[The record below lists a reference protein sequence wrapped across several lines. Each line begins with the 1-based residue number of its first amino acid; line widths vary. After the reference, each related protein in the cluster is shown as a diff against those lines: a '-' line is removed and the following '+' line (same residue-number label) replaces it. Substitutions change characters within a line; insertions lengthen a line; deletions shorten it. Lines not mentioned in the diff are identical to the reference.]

1 MRVAEQDEERWRRV
15 FEAEHGRMWRAL
27 WVHGGD
33 PELAADAVA
42 EAFAQGI
49 RRGAEVRDPAAW
61 TWRAAFRIAHGMLA
75 ERRRSSGGA
84 GAGAADRGHGL
95 DLDPPDPAGLPDE
108 VVALVDV
115 LGRLPATDRQVVV
128 LSLVGGLGAA
138 EVGVVVGASAG
149 AVRVRLH
156 RARRRLRDAL
166 TDRPDLSP
174 APAPTPE
181 EAS

>member
-1 MRVAEQDEERWRRV
+1 VAHDDDERWRQA
-15 FEAEHGRMWRAL
+15 FEAEQGRMWRAL

-33 PELAADAVA
+33 PDLAADAVA

-61 TWRAAFRIAHGMLA
+61 TWRAAFRIADGLLA
-75 ERRRSSGGA
+75 ERRRT
-84 GAGAADRGHGL
+84 AADTDAGG
-95 DLDPPDPAGLPDE
+95 DVPDPAGLPDE
-108 VVALVDV
+108 VVGLIDV
-115 LGRLPATDRQVVV
+115 LGRLPEADRRVVV

-138 EVGVVVGASAG
+138 EVGSIVGASPG

-166 TDRPDLSP
+166 TDRS
-174 APAPTPE
+174 PTPE
-181 EAS
+181 EVP